1 MNKKAKLTQGGIVN
15 NMLHLAIPMFV
26 GIAGIVAFNL
36 ADTYF
41 VGRLGTD
48 ALAAMSFT
56 FPVIM
61 VINSIAMG
69 LGLGTTSVVSR
80 MIGTED
86 RGIVKRIT
94 TDTLILGILIAS
106 VFIIIGF
113 LTMKPLFTVLGA
125 KGNVLE
131 LIISYMSV
139 WYLGAG
145 FVFIPMIGNSAIR
158 GTGDTKTPS
167 IIMLIAISL
176 NVLLDPLLIFGFGFV
191 PALGLKGAAIATIS
205 SRFFTMLAAF
215 FVLIKREKLI
225 EISKPVVS
233 EVFNSWKKV
242 LYIGVPASATNL
254 IIPVSMGI
262 ITRLISGYGT
272 VAVAGFGVAIRIEM
286 FALSVIHALS
296 SGMVPFVGQNFGA
309 KKIDRVIKSIKHSH
323 IFSVIYGLFSFTI
336 FLLTAHLIAGIFDNN
351 PDVINTTAL
360 YLHIVSVSFGFYGIM
375 LISSSSFNAM
385 NKPYPAIMIAFLRM
399 FIIYIPL
406 AFIGSRLFSI
416 KGIFISAALSN
427 FIAGTVAY
435 FWIKR
440 TIGTTSL
447 NDFLI
452 SSRQLEK

>member
-1 MNKKAKLTQGGIVN
+1 
-15 NMLHLAIPMFV
+15 
-26 GIAGIVAFNL
+26 
-36 ADTYF
+36 
-41 VGRLGTD
+41 
-48 ALAAMSFT
+48 
-56 FPVIM
+56 
-61 VINSIAMG
+61 
-69 LGLGTTSVVSR
+69 
-80 MIGTED
+80 
-86 RGIVKRIT
+86 
-94 TDTLILGILIAS
+94 TDTLVLGILIAS

-113 LTMKPLFTVLGA
+113 STMKPLFTVLGA
-125 KGNVLE
+125 KGNVLK
-131 LIISYMSV
+131 LVISYMSV

-176 NVLLDPLLIFGFGFV
+176 NVLLDPLLIFGFGFI
-191 PALGLKGAAIATIS
+191 PALGLKGAAIATVS

-225 EISKPVVS
+225 EISRPVVT

-242 LYIGVPASATNL
+242 LYIGIPASATNL

-262 ITRLISGYGT
+262 ITRLISEYGT

-286 FALSVIHALS
+286 LALSVIHALS

-309 KKIDRVIKSIKHSH
+309 KKISRVIKSIKYSH
-323 IFSVIYGLFSFTI
+323 IFSMIYGLFSFGI

-360 YLHIVSVSFGFYGIM
+360 YLHIVSISFGFYGIM
-375 LISSSSFNAM
+375 LISSSSFNAI

-406 AFIGSRLFSI
+406 AFIGSRLFGI
-416 KGIFISAALSN
+416 KGIFLSASLSN

-440 TIGTTSL
+440 KLGTVVH
-447 NDFLI
+447 FV
-452 SSRQLEK
+452 

>member
-1 MNKKAKLTQGGIVN
+1 MNEKAKLTRGGIVN
-15 NMLHLAIPMFV
+15 NMLHLATPMLV

-36 ADTYF
+36 VDTFF

-61 VINSIAMG
+61 VINSIALG
-69 LGLGTTSVVSR
+69 LGIGTTSVISR
-80 MIGTED
+80 MIGIED
-86 RGIVKRIT
+86 RSNVRRIT
-94 TDTLILGILIAS
+94 TDTLVLGVLIAS
-106 VFIIIGF
+106 VFIVIGF
-113 LTMKPLFTVLGA
+113 LTMKPLFTALGA
-125 KGNVLE
+125 KGNVLK
-131 LIISYMSV
+131 LVISYMSV

-176 NVLLDPLLIFGFGFV
+176 NALLDPLLIFGLGFI
-191 PALGLKGAAIATIS
+191 PALGIKGAAIATIS

-225 EISKPVVS
+225 EISRPGVS
-233 EVFNSWKKV
+233 EVISSWKKV
-242 LYIGVPASATNL
+242 LYIGIPASATNL

-309 KKIDRVIKSIKHSH
+309 NRMDRVIKSIKYSH
-323 IFSVIYGLFSFTI
+323 IFSMIYGLFSFGI
-336 FLLTAHLIAGIFDNN
+336 FLLAANMIAGIFDNN
-351 PDVINTTAL
+351 PDVINTTTL
-360 YLHIVSVSFGFYGIM
+360 YLHIVSISFGFYGIM
-375 LISSSSFNAM
+375 LISSSSFNAI

-406 AFIGSRLFSI
+406 AFIGSRLFGI
-416 KGIFISAALSN
+416 KGIFLSAALSN

-440 TIGTTSL
+440 KLGTTVP
-447 NDFLI
+447 NYT
-452 SSRQLEK
+452 